1 MATGRARLR
10 PTAQRLTNDGA
21 QQDSRESRTPIG
33 HHMQL
38 FPELPQHGTE
48 YENSQRERSHK
59 QLEYEKRKVHTFRG
73 SSNNTKGTIAVLTF
87 HPKYTLYHCFYLAQ
101 TIPNKPGF
109 PYSACPLPSAR

>member
-38 FPELPQHGTE
+38 FPELPQHGT
-48 YENSQRERSHK
+48 
-59 QLEYEKRKVHTFRG
+59 EYEKRKVHTFRG